1 MLYIQSNA
9 EQSVKDMLKLM
20 VKTRG
25 NGGDILEIAASD
37 FMDDG
42 SELKLHLTVDGKS
55 GTAKFDFTGTDP
67 EMYGNSNAPRSITS
81 SAIIYSLRCLVNAE
95 IPLN

>member
-55 GTAKFDFTGTDP
+55 GPA
-67 EMYGNSNAPRSITS
+67 
-81 SAIIYSLRCLVNAE
+81 
-95 IPLN
+95 